1 MKGIRSSESVNNQP
15 LMMITGGL
23 YTPEQGQSKQKT
35 TTVQSDSQWVQK
47 SNWMSM
53 VWAPPI
59 SNVMI
64 MCQFSLF
71 FLKISSSKTKQ
82 KRVADIF
89 FETTIKNGQSTQLN
103 DSLYMI

>member
-47 SNWMSM
+47 SN
-53 VWAPPI
+53 
-59 SNVMI
+59 
-64 MCQFSLF
+64 
-71 FLKISSSKTKQ
+71 
-82 KRVADIF
+82 
-89 FETTIKNGQSTQLN
+89 
-103 DSLYMI
+103 